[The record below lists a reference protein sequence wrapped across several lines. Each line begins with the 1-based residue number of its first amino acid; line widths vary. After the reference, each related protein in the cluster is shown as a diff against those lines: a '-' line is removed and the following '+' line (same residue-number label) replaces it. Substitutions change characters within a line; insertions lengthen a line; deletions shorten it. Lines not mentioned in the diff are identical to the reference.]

1 MTQLFPHEAS
11 YFLEQA
17 QEAKMSR
24 LWAGIHFPQDNEN
37 GFEVGRK
44 IGSKYI
50 NDMIKPAHP
59 FVVK

>member
-1 MTQLFPHEAS
+1 
-11 YFLEQA
+11 
-17 QEAKMSR
+17 MSR

-50 NDMIKPAHP
+50 SDMIKPAHP
-59 FVVK
+59 FAVK